1 MPCDPV
7 VILGGFFATPRDYW
21 EMRPA
26 LEKLTRQP
34 VSIVPVTRFDWVLS
48 LTGFGWARILRK
60 LDRTVRRTLAEAGAA
75 KVVLVGHSSGGVI
88 GRLYLSPRPFRGR
101 VYAGRDVVSCLVT
114 LGSPH
119 VNHRG
124 SFMRRWV
131 DRKYPGAYFA
141 PGVQYVAVA
150 GKALLGDRNGKSEE
164 RAAFRGYRYLCGRGD
179 LWGDDRVPLAA
190 ALLEGALPVVLD
202 GVFHSPRRGRRW
214 YGNTRTVRRWWDAAR
229 QCLTDEEKVDG
240 AGDEQLDLL
249 LTKS

>member
-48 LTGFGWARILRK
+48 LTGFGWARILKK
-60 LDRTVRRTLAEAGAA
+60 LDRTVRRTLAETGAA
-75 KVVLVGHSSGGVI
+75 KVVLIGHSSGGVI
-88 GRLYLSPRPFRGR
+88 GRLYLSSRPFRGR
-101 VYAGRDVVSCLVT
+101 VYAGRDVVICLVT

-141 PGVQYVAVA
+141 PDVQYVAVA
-150 GKALLGDRNGKSEE
+150 GKALLGDRNGSREE

-179 LWGDDRVPLAA
+179 VWGDATVPLAS
-190 ALLEGALPVVLD
+190 ALLEGALPIVLE
-202 GVFHSPRRGRRW
+202 GVFHSPRRERRW
-214 YGNTRTVRRWWDAAR
+214 YGNTRSVRQWWESAR
-229 QCLTDEEKVDG
+229 QCLTDEEK
-240 AGDEQLDLL
+240 GDEKENRQSQPF
-249 LTKS
+249 LTQS

>member
-7 VILGGFFATPRDYW
+7 VILGGSFATPRDYW

-34 VSIVPVTRFDWVLS
+34 VSIVPVTWLDWALG
-48 LTGFGWARILRK
+48 LTGFGWARILKK
-60 LDRTVRRTLAEAGAA
+60 LDRTVRRTLTETGAP
-75 KVVLVGHSSGGVI
+75 KIVLVGHSSGGVI
-88 GRLYLSPRPFRGR
+88 GRLYLSPRPFRRR
-101 VYAGRDVVSCLVT
+101 VYAGRDVVRCLIT

-119 VNHRG
+119 LNRRG

-164 RAAFRGYRYLCGRGD
+164 RAAFRGYRRLCGRGEV
-179 LWGDDRVPLAA
+179 WGDATVPLAA

-202 GVFHSPRRGRRW
+202 GVFHSPRLGRRW
-214 YGNTRTVRRWWDAAR
+214 YGNTRTVWRWWDAAGP
-229 QCLTDEEKVDG
+229 CLADEERADG
-240 AGDEQLDLL
+240 QLDLF
-249 LTKS
+249 